1 MRETKIK
8 SYTPPPDKSITIRAL
23 LLSAIAAGGA
33 RIENPLRC
41 EDTEAAVRCLEA
53 LGVKVSCDG
62 SAYIVE
68 GRGLKG
74 LVKPASKLDAGESGA
89 LARLLAGILA
99 GQAFSSVI
107 TGRGSLL
114 KRPMEGLAV
123 ALKKL
128 GADIRTN
135 KGRLPLTIRP
145 ALLKGK
151 NISGVESAQVK
162 SALLLAGLYAGGAT
176 EIEEK
181 ARTRDHTERLLAL
194 LGARLTQNGP
204 GIKLEPGPL
213 TARPLSV
220 PGDIS
225 SAAPFIAAALL
236 SGAAL
241 KIGSCGLNPSR
252 LGFINVLLK
261 MGAVISIKA
270 AAAFPEPYG
279 EIEVLPSA
287 LSAGGGPAGL
297 FGGKAR
303 AVKAAEIPAMI
314 DEVPLLA
321 LLAARARGITV
332 ISGIEGLRGKESDRI
347 ESTLALLA
355 SLGVKAAYKGGSMKI
370 TGRPAFSA
378 VSPVETFGDHRIAMA
393 AAAAALVTPGLEIRN
408 PGCVDKSY
416 PGFWNDFKQVFN
428 FSFS

>member
-1 MRETKIK
+1 MRETKIIK

-23 LLSAIAAGGA
+23 LFSAIAAGSA

-41 EDTEAAVRCLEA
+41 EDTEAALRCLGA
-53 LGVKVSCDG
+53 LGVKVSRDG
-62 SAYIVE
+62 NAFIVE
-68 GRGLKG
+68 GRGLG
-74 LVKPASKLDAGESGA
+74 LAKPVSKLDAGESGA
-89 LARLLAGILA
+89 LSRLLAGILA

-114 KRPMEGLAV
+114 KRPMEGLAG

-128 GADIRTN
+128 GADIKTN
-135 KGRLPLTIRP
+135 KGLLPLTIRP
-145 ALLKGK
+145 ARLKGGK
-151 NISGVESAQVK
+151 ISGVESAQIK
-162 SALLLAGLYAGGAT
+162 SALLLAGLYAGGTT
-176 EIEEK
+176 EITEK
-181 ARTRDHTERLLAL
+181 VRSRDHTERLLAL
-194 LGARLTQNGP
+194 LGARLTQSGP
-204 GIKLEPGPL
+204 RIKLEPAPL

-236 SGAAL
+236 SSAAL
-241 KIGSCGLNPSR
+241 KICSCGLNPAR
-252 LGFINVLLK
+252 LGFINALRK
-261 MGAVISIKA
+261 MGAVINLKA

-279 EIEVLPSA
+279 EIELLPSA
-287 LSAGGGPAGL
+287 L
-297 FGGKAR
+297 KAR

-321 LLAARARGITV
+321 LLAARAGGITV
-332 ISGIEGLRGKESDRI
+332 ISGIKGLRGKESDRI

-355 SLGVKAAYKGGSMKI
+355 SLGVQAAYKGGSMRI

-378 VSPVETFGDHRIAMA
+378 VKPVETFGDHRIAMA
-393 AAAAALVTPGLEIRN
+393 AAAAALVCPGLEIRN

-416 PGFWNDFKQVFN
+416 PGFWSDFKEIFN

>member
-1 MRETKIK
+1 MRETKIR

-23 LLSAIAAGGA
+23 LLSAIATGSA

-41 EDTEAAVRCLEA
+41 EDTEAAVRCLAA
-53 LGVKVSCDG
+53 LGVKVSRDG
-62 SAYIVE
+62 NAFIVE

-74 LVKPASKLDAGESGA
+74 LVKPVLKLDAGESGA
-89 LARLLAGILA
+89 LSRLLAGILA
-99 GQAFSSVI
+99 GQAFSSVL

-114 KRPMEGLAV
+114 KRPMAGLAG

-128 GADIRTN
+128 GADIETN
-135 KGRLPLTIRP
+135 KGRLPLSIKP
-145 ALLKGK
+145 ARLKGRK
-151 NISGVESAQVK
+151 ISGVESAQVK

-176 EIEEK
+176 EIAEK
-181 ARTRDHTERLLAL
+181 VPTRDHTERLLAL
-194 LGARLTQNGP
+194 MGARLTQNGP
-204 GIKLEPGPL
+204 RIKLEPGPL

-236 SGAAL
+236 SGTAL

-252 LGFINVLLK
+252 LGFINVLRK
-261 MGAVISIKA
+261 MGAAINIKA
-270 AAAFPEPYG
+270 AAAFPEPCG

-287 LSAGGGPAGL
+287 L
-297 FGGKAR
+297 KAS
-303 AVKAAEIPAMI
+303 AVKAEEIPAMI

-321 LLAARARGITV
+321 LLAASARGITV

-370 TGRPAFSA
+370 TGRPAFSPLK
-378 VSPVETFGDHRIAMA
+378 PVETFGDHRIAMA
-393 AAAAALVTPGLEIRN
+393 AAAAALVTPGLKIRN